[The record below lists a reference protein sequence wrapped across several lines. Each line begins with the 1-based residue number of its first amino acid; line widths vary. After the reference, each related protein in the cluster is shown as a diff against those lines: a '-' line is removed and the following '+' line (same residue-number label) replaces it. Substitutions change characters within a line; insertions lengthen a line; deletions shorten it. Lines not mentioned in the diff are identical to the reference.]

1 MHEIFGYKIND
12 NEVESDE
19 EELKNNIME
28 MYETQ
33 AEKGAE
39 VLENLDNHIDL
50 IIEQDKQLTEKDTQI
65 AAASSRISE
74 LEQEIK
80 EARLFNPKINFNPR
94 NE

>member
-1 MHEIFGYKIND
+1 MD
-12 NEVESDE
+12 
-19 EELKNNIME
+19 

-33 AEKGAE
+33 AEKVAE
-39 VLENLDNHIDL
+39 VLENLDSHIDL

-65 AAASSRISE
+65 AAASARISE

-80 EARLFNPKINFNPR
+80 EAHLFNPKINFNPSSAL